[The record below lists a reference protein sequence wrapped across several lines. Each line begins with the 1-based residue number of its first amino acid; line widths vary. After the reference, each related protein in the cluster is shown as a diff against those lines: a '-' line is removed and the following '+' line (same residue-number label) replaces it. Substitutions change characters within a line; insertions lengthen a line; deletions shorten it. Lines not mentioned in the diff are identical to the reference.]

1 MHEDRAECKRPSYV
15 ACFIWP
21 PWPVRVAPKLL
32 ITWRMTLLGEIQ
44 ILLER
49 TYGPT
54 GVNFEDFLLSQQ
66 RSRALSEMAGPS
78 AAQISDLGRVF
89 LRIMEGK
96 LRLGIHYDPSVV
108 EALEKNNPAC
118 GLNDENILPFMVFLE
133 ELDHAVHAALKFR
146 EGVRNIHSEGFVRDL
161 ELQAKIDAYLI
172 LQKYCAFFN
181 KPQRLTD
188 ADRRWLRACV
198 FDRERS
204 AFEEPLLA
212 ERYHETNRLARR
224 YVRHLDS
231 LSRTRRTT
239 EIRRFRKFSYG
250 QKRDR
255 VAVVCAR

>member
-1 MHEDRAECKRPSYV
+1 MRCM
-15 ACFIWP
+15 
-21 PWPVRVAPKLL
+21 APKLL
-32 ITWRMTLLGEIQ
+32 IPKGMTLLREVQ

-49 TYGPT
+49 TYGET
-54 GVNFEDFLLSQQ
+54 GVNLEDFLLSEQ
-66 RSRALSEMAGPS
+66 RSRALSEMAGAS

-89 LRIMEGK
+89 LRIVDGK
-96 LRLGIHYDPSVV
+96 LRMGIHYDASVV
-108 EALEKNNPAC
+108 EALEGNDPAC
-118 GLNDENILPFMVFLE
+118 GLNDENIVPFMVFLE

-146 EGVRNIHSEGFVRDL
+146 EGMRDIHSEGFVRDL
-161 ELQAKIDAYLI
+161 EVQAKVDTYLI

-198 FDRERS
+198 FDRERL

-224 YVRHLDS
+224 YVRHLDG

>member
-1 MHEDRAECKRPSYV
+1 
-15 ACFIWP
+15 
-21 PWPVRVAPKLL
+21 
-32 ITWRMTLLGEIQ
+32 MTLISEVQ

-49 TYGPT
+49 TYGVT
-54 GVNFEDFLLSQQ
+54 GVNFEDFLLSEE
-66 RSRALSEMAGPS
+66 RSHALSEMAGAS

-89 LRIMEGK
+89 LRIVEGK
-96 LRLGIHYDPSVV
+96 LRLGIHYDSSVV

-146 EGVRNIHSEGFVRDL
+146 EGVRNIHSEAFVRDL
-161 ELQAKIDAYLI
+161 EVQAKVDTYLI

-198 FDRERS
+198 FDRERL
-204 AFEEPLLA
+204 AFEEPVLA

-224 YVRHLDS
+224 YVRHLDG
-231 LSRTRRTT
+231 LSRARRTT

>member
-1 MHEDRAECKRPSYV
+1 M
-15 ACFIWP
+15 
-21 PWPVRVAPKLL
+21 
-32 ITWRMTLLGEIQ
+32 MTLLGEIQ

-49 TYGPT
+49 TYGYT

-66 RSRALSEMAGPS
+66 RSRDLSDLAGPS

-89 LRIMEGK
+89 LRIVDGN
-96 LRLGIHYDPSVV
+96 LCLGIHYDSGVV
-108 EALEKNNPAC
+108 EALEKNNPAG

-146 EGVRNIHSEGFVRDL
+146 DGFVDIHSEAFVRDL
-161 ELQAKIDAYLI
+161 ELQAKVDTYLV

-188 ADRRWLRACV
+188 ADRRWLKACV

-204 AFEEPLLA
+204 ALESQLLA

-224 YVRHLDS
+224 YVRHLDG
-231 LSRTRRTT
+231 LPRTRRTT
-239 EIRRFRKFSYG
+239 EIRRFRKLSYG

-255 VAVVCAR
+255 IAVVGAR

>member
-1 MHEDRAECKRPSYV
+1 M
-15 ACFIWP
+15 
-21 PWPVRVAPKLL
+21 
-32 ITWRMTLLGEIQ
+32 MTLLGEIQ

-49 TYGPT
+49 TYGQT
-54 GVNFEDFLLSQQ
+54 GVNFEDFLLSQG
-66 RSRALSEMAGPS
+66 RSLALSELAGPS

-89 LRIMEGK
+89 LRIVDGN
-96 LRLGIHYDPSVV
+96 LCLGIHYDANIVK
-108 EALEKNNPAC
+108 ALEANNPAC

-146 EGVRNIHSEGFVRDL
+146 DGAVDIHSEAFVRDL
-161 ELQAKIDAYLI
+161 ELQAKVDTYLI

-188 ADRRWLRACV
+188 PDRRWLKACV

-204 AFEEPLLA
+204 TLESPLLA

-224 YVRHLDS
+224 YVRHLDG
-231 LSRTRRTT
+231 LSRTRRTS
-239 EIRRFRKFSYG
+239 EIRRFRKLSYG

-255 VAVVCAR
+255 IAVVNAR

>member
-1 MHEDRAECKRPSYV
+1 M
-15 ACFIWP
+15 
-21 PWPVRVAPKLL
+21 
-32 ITWRMTLLGEIQ
+32 LGEIQ

-66 RSRALSEMAGPS
+66 RSRTLSEMAGPS

-89 LRIMEGK
+89 LRIVEGK
-96 LRLGIHYDPSVV
+96 LRLGIHYDSSVV

-118 GLNDENILPFMVFLE
+118 GLNDDNVLPFMVFLE

-161 ELQAKIDAYLI
+161 ELQAKIDTYLI

-181 KPQRLTD
+181 KPQRVTD

-198 FDRERS
+198 FDRERL

-212 ERYHETNRLARR
+212 ERYRETNRLARR
-224 YVRHLDS
+224 YVRHLDR
-231 LSRTRRTT
+231 LSRARRTT

>member
-1 MHEDRAECKRPSYV
+1 M
-15 ACFIWP
+15 
-21 PWPVRVAPKLL
+21 
-32 ITWRMTLLGEIQ
+32 MTLIGEIQ

-49 TYGPT
+49 TYGHT
-54 GVNFEDFLLSQQ
+54 GVNFENFLLSEE
-66 RSRALSEMAGPS
+66 RSHALSEMAGPS

-89 LRIMEGK
+89 LRIVDGQ
-96 LRLGIHYDPSVV
+96 LCLGIHYDPSVV

-146 EGVRNIHSEGFVRDL
+146 EGMRNIHSEAFVRDL
-161 ELQAKIDAYLI
+161 EVQAKVDTYLI

-198 FDRERS
+198 FDRERL

-224 YVRHLDS
+224 YVRHLDG

-255 VAVVCAR
+255 VAVVCSR